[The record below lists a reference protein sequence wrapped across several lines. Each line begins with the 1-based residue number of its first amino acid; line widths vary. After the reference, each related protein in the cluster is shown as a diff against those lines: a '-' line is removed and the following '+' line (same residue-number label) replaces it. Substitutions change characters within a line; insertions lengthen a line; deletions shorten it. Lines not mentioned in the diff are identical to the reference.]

1 MILMSDAVKE
11 SRLLVVSNHVV
22 TERYLPVLSQESTVT
37 KSKKELFNVISI
49 ADIYCLN
56 QDTL

>member
-49 ADIYCLN
+49 ADI
-56 QDTL
+56 